1 MMTRQARLHALLD
14 RPLTTA
20 SRALLAAGLA
30 ALIAGAL
37 LPLWRIH
44 LVAPQYREG
53 LSIEMYTYKI
63 VGGNGG
69 QDLAEINTLNHY
81 IGMAGIEPSDFVEMK
96 WIPFAVGVFVLL
108 TLRAMVLGRV
118 GSLVDLAAMF
128 GYFGAFSLASFAY
141 RLYTYGHN
149 LDPKAPMSIEPFM
162 PVVIGRQQIANFVQT
177 SLPMAGSVC
186 MALYLCSIVA
196 AIWMSRRAEA

>member
-1 MMTRQARLHALLD
+1 MTRQARLHALLD

>member
-1 MMTRQARLHALLD
+1 MTRQARLHALLD
-14 RPLTTA
+14 RPLTAA

-96 WIPFAVGVFVLL
+96 WIPFAIGVFVLI

-149 LDPKAPMSIEPFM
+149 LDPKAPMTIEPFM
-162 PVVIGRQQIANFVQT
+162 PVVIGRQQIANFVQS

-186 MALYLCSIVA
+186 MALYLASILA

>member
-1 MMTRQARLHALLD
+1 MTRQSRLHALLD

-20 SRALLAAGLA
+20 SRALLLAGLA
-30 ALIAGAL
+30 ALITGAL

-63 VGGNGG
+63 VGGNSG

-81 IGMAGIEPSDFVEMK
+81 IGMQGIEPSDFVEMK
-96 WIPFAVGVFVLL
+96 WIPFAIGVFVLI
-108 TLRAMVLGRV
+108 TLRAMVIGRV
-118 GSLVDLAAMF
+118 GSLVDLAVMF

-149 LDPKAPMSIEPFM
+149 LDPHAPMSIEPFM
-162 PVVIGRQQIANFVQT
+162 PVVIGRQQIANFVQS
-177 SLPMAGSVC
+177 SLPMTGSLC
-186 MALYLCSIVA
+186 MGVYLLSVVA
-196 AIWMSRRAEA
+196 AIWVSRRAEA

>member
-1 MMTRQARLHALLD
+1 MTRQTRLHALLD

-20 SRALLAAGLA
+20 SRALLLAGLA

-63 VGGNGG
+63 VGGNHG

-81 IGMAGIEPSDFVEMK
+81 IGMQGIEPSDFVEMK
-96 WIPFAVGVFVLL
+96 WIPFAIGIFAIL
-108 TLRAMVLGRV
+108 TLRAMVIGRV
-118 GSLVDLAAMF
+118 GSLVDLAVMF

-162 PVVIGRQQIANFVQT
+162 PVVIGRQQIANFVQS
-177 SLPMAGSVC
+177 SLPMTGSLC
-186 MALYLCSIVA
+186 MAAYLLAVVG
-196 AIWMSRRAEA
+196 AIWASRRAEA